1 MIRKTHRD
9 KSTSLLRRE
18 PAIPHFEVDIFLL
31 LRSDLHNIILP
42 LNLCISLKLGKLVWV
57 KMSFAYDN
65 DVHSLLSIP

>member
-18 PAIPHFEVDIFLL
+18 PAIPHFEVDTFYF
-31 LRSDLHNIILP
+31 SDLIFTTLFYP
-42 LNLCISLKLGKLVWV
+42 LGISLKLEKQVWV

-65 DVHSLLSIP
+65 DVHSLLSIS